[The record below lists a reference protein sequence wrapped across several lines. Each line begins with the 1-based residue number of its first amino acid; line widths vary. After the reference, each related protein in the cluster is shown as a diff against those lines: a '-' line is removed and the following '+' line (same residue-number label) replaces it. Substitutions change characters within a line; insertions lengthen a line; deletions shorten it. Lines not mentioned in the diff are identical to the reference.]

1 MPPVEETRYPA
12 IDVPATAVSVE
23 DDKVKAGSAK
33 HDEEVATGTTPLG
46 YE

>member
-1 MPPVEETRYPA
+1 MPPVEETVYPA
-12 IDVPATAVSVE
+12 IDVPVTAVSVE

-33 HDEEVATGTTPLG
+33 QDAEVATGTTIFG